1 MVTETIMNAS
11 PWLLLGLMLL
21 AGLIGWNVIKMNLKT
36 QGKNIAK
43 IATVGLALALA
54 LNLGWLAMDTTDT
67 VTVAAPATWDV
78 TPSSATDNTTVAG
91 STVLTTYTLT
101 GEPAFNAMTGS
112 VTVSFACSRT
122 DTSVADAVATASVVS
137 IPTVTNTTSG
147 VTHDL
152 VTKDSQGVYDA
163 DFTVTGVTTPMSAT
177 YPSDPSARTAT
188 VSLTIVF
195 GVNAIEAL
203 DDYGSIN
210 IQYLVGGR
218 TITHTI
224 MKLPSS

>member
-1 MVTETIMNAS
+1 MNTS
-11 PWLLLGLMLL
+11 PWVLGILMLL
-21 AGLIGWNVIKMNLKT
+21 AALIGWNVIKMNLKT

-78 TPSSATDNTTVAG
+78 TPSTSTANTTVAG

-101 GEPAFNAMTGS
+101 GAPAFGTLATGS

-122 DTSVADAVATASVVS
+122 DTSVADAVATASVIS

>member
-1 MVTETIMNAS
+1 MMDYIMNTS
-11 PWLLLGLMLL
+11 PWVLGILMLL
-21 AGLIGWNVIKMNLKT
+21 AALIGWNVIKMNLKT

-78 TPSSATDNTTVAG
+78 TPTSSTDNTTVAG

-101 GEPAFNAMTGS
+101 GEPAFGTLATGS

-152 VTKDSQGVYDA
+152 VTKDAQGVYDA
-163 DFTVTGVTTPMSAT
+163 DFTVSGVTTPMSAT